1 MKHDKI
7 YLILVGIVF
16 AAFALVFDTFPRPR
30 YSELEKRDLAT
41 FPSFTL
47 DSLWSGDYAEAV
59 GKWFSDSQP
68 FRDDFMAFSMMVEN
82 WTVLRFGD
90 DHVTYHASTEGLA
103 DFAEAEGMEAEEAIA
118 EDDGR
123 NPGGYVNKLTADEKA
138 KVANAG
144 IVIIGRDKNVRALMC
159 YGGSAKA
166 GTPYANVCN
175 KYVQTFPGVNV
186 YCMVVPSAAAFYM
199 PEKVQKM
206 SKDQS
211 ATIRNIYSHLD
222 SAVHAVDVYTVLG
235 EHAGEDIY
243 LRTDHHWSPL
253 GAYYAARKFA
263 EVAEVPFHDLD
274 EEGYYQP
281 DTVFRFV
288 GSMYGYSKDIAVK
301 NAPED
306 FIYYKPLKAVYETTF
321 EQYQVD
327 ENYQV
332 ISVGRP
338 HKEEFFKKFKDGSS
352 LAYSTFMGGDT
363 KLTQVRTDVANGRR
377 LIILK
382 DSYGNA
388 LPGYLFY
395 SFEEIHVIDGR
406 YFTHN
411 MKDYVREHKI
421 TDILFANN
429 IFQACGGRYRAYEFF
444 LTMAEGCK
452 DNPSTAFYKNRAKD
466 SVEVQRDTL
475 AMQKD
480 TVMRQKTDSLAHPVQ
495 QDTLKSAA
503 QPDTLRK
510 AEDRKEDAVVEQVTA
525 EPTDSV
531 SVQ

>member
-1 MKHDKI
+1 MKKDKI
-7 YLILVGIVF
+7 YLILVAAIFAVF
-16 AAFALVFDTFPRPR
+16 AIVFDTFPRPR
-30 YSELEKRDLAT
+30 YSELEKRELAT
-41 FPSFTL
+41 FPPFTL
-47 DSLWSGDYAEAV
+47 DSLWSGAYAEAV
-59 GKWFSDSQP
+59 GEWFSDSQP
-68 FRDDFMAFSMMVEN
+68 FRDEFMAFSMMVED
-82 WTVLRFGD
+82 WAILRLGD
-90 DHVTYHASTEGLA
+90 DHVTFHASTDGLD
-103 DFAEAEGMEAEEAIA
+103 DFAEGEGLEVVEDIK
-118 EDDGR
+118 EDDAR
-123 NPGGYVNKLTADEKA
+123 NPEEYVNKLTADEKA

-144 IVIIGRDKNVRALMC
+144 IVIIGRDENVRALMC
-159 YGGSAKA
+159 FGGSAKA

-175 KYVQTFPGVNV
+175 KYKKEFPDLNI
-186 YCMVVPSAAAFYM
+186 YCMVVPSAGAFYM
-199 PEKVQKM
+199 PEKMHKM

-211 ATIRNIYSHLD
+211 ATIRNIYNHLD
-222 SAVHAVDVYTVLG
+222 SAVRAVDVYTVLG
-235 EHAGEDIY
+235 RHAAEDIY

-263 EVAEVPFHDLD
+263 EVAEVPFHELD
-274 EEGYYQP
+274 EPGYYQP
-281 DTVFRFV
+281 DTIRRFV
-288 GSMYGYSKDIAVK
+288 GSMYGYSKDISVK

-306 FIYYKPLKAVYETTF
+306 FIYYKPMKVVYETTF

-352 LAYSTFMGGDT
+352 MAYSTFMGGDT
-363 KLTQVRTDVANGRR
+363 KLTHVRTNVANGRR

-388 LPGYLFY
+388 LPGYLFH

-411 MKDYVREHKI
+411 MKDYVREHQI

-452 DNPSTAFYKNRAKD
+452 DNPSTAFYKNRN
-466 SVEVQRDTL
+466 
-475 AMQKD
+475 KD
-480 TVMRQKTDSLAHPVQ
+480 TVDVQVDSVMPQGNTSVMENKS
-495 QDTLKSAA
+495 DSISVKNITKTLKSEIT
-503 QPDTLRK
+503 DTLCS
-510 AEDRKEDAVVEQVTA
+510 E
-525 EPTDSV
+525 
-531 SVQ
+531 

>member
-7 YLILVGIVF
+7 YLTLVGIVF

-41 FPSFTL
+41 FPAFTL

-59 GKWFSDSQP
+59 GKWFSDTQP
-68 FRDDFMAFSMMVEN
+68 FRDRFMAFSMMVED
-82 WTVLRFGD
+82 WTVLRLGD

-103 DFAEAEGMEAEEAIA
+103 DFAEVEGMEEAEESVAQN
-118 EDDGR
+118 DGR

-138 KVANAG
+138 KVSNAG
-144 IVIIGRDKNVRALMC
+144 IVIIGRGENVRALMC

-175 KYVQTFPGVNV
+175 KYRETFPGVNI
-186 YCMVVPSAAAFYM
+186 YCMIVPSAAAFYM

-211 ATIRNIYSHLD
+211 ATIRNIYTHLD

-235 EHAGEDIY
+235 EHADEDIY

-263 EVAEVPFHDLD
+263 EVADVPFHDQD
-274 EEGYYQP
+274 EAGYYQP

-301 NAPED
+301 KAPED
-306 FIYYKPLKAVYETTF
+306 FIYYKPMKAVYETTF

-327 ENYQV
+327 EDYQV

-338 HKEEFFKKFKDGSS
+338 HKDEFFKKFKDGSS
-352 LAYSTFMGGDT
+352 MAYSTFMGGDT
-363 KLTQVRTDVANGRR
+363 KLTQVRTNVGNGRR

-411 MKDYVREHKI
+411 MKEYVREHKI

-429 IFQACGGRYRAYEFF
+429 IFQACGSRYRAYEFF
-444 LTMAEGCK
+444 LTMEEGCRE
-452 DNPSTAFYKNRAKD
+452 NPSTAFFKNR
-466 SVEVQRDTL
+466 
-475 AMQKD
+475 QKD
-480 TVMRQKTDSLAHPVQ
+480 TLDVKADTIASQKRDSSTISVPEDV
-495 QDTLKSAA
+495 TLDSS
-503 QPDTLRK
+503 LS
-510 AEDRKEDAVVEQVTA
+510 
-525 EPTDSV
+525 DSV
-531 SVQ
+531 RNKDNKAVESVPETDTKERSDSIVVQ

>member
-1 MKHDKI
+1 MKKDKI
-7 YLILVGIVF
+7 YLILVAAIFAVF
-16 AAFALVFDTFPRPR
+16 AIVFDTFPRPC
-30 YSELEKRDLAT
+30 YSELEKRELAT
-41 FPSFTL
+41 FPPFTL

-59 GKWFSDSQP
+59 GEWFSDSQP
-68 FRDDFMAFSMMVEN
+68 FRDEFMSFSMMVED
-82 WTVLRFGD
+82 WAILRLGD
-90 DHVTYHASTEGLA
+90 DHVTFHASADGLD
-103 DFAEAEGMEAEEAIA
+103 DFAEGEGLEVVEDIK

-123 NPGGYVNKLTADEKA
+123 NPEEYVNKLTADEKA

-144 IVIIGRDKNVRALMC
+144 IVIIGRDENVRALMC
-159 YGGSAKA
+159 FGGSAKA

-175 KYVQTFPGVNV
+175 KYKKEFPDLNI
-186 YCMVVPSAAAFYM
+186 YCMVVPSAGAFYM
-199 PEKVQKM
+199 PEKMHKM

-211 ATIRNIYSHLD
+211 ATIRNIYNHLD
-222 SAVHAVDVYTVLG
+222 SAVRAVDVYTVLG
-235 EHAGEDIY
+235 RHAAEDIY

-263 EVAEVPFHDLD
+263 EFAEVPFHELD
-274 EEGYYQP
+274 EPGYYQP
-281 DTVFRFV
+281 DTIRRFV
-288 GSMYGYSKDIAVK
+288 GSMYGYSKDISVK

-306 FIYYKPLKAVYETTF
+306 FIYYKPMRVVYETTF

-327 ENYQV
+327 DNYQV

-352 LAYSTFMGGDT
+352 MAYSTFMGGDT
-363 KLTQVRTDVANGRR
+363 KLTQVRTNAANGRR

-388 LPGYLFY
+388 LPGYLMY

-411 MKDYVREHKI
+411 MKDYVREHQI

-452 DNPSTAFYKNRAKD
+452 DNPSTAFYKNRN
-466 SVEVQRDTL
+466 
-475 AMQKD
+475 KD
-480 TVMRQKTDSLAHPVQ
+480 TVDVQVDSVMSQGNTSVMENKSDSISVKTITE
-495 QDTLKSAA
+495 TLKSEIT
-503 QPDTLRK
+503 DTLCS
-510 AEDRKEDAVVEQVTA
+510 E
-525 EPTDSV
+525 
-531 SVQ
+531 

>member
-1 MKHDKI
+1 MKKDNI
-7 YLILVGIVF
+7 YLILVTAIFAVF
-16 AAFALVFDTFPRPR
+16 AIVFDTFPRPR
-30 YSELEKRDLAT
+30 YSELEKRELAT
-41 FPSFTL
+41 FPVFTL

-59 GKWFSDSQP
+59 GEWFSDSQP
-68 FRDDFMAFSMMVEN
+68 FRDEFMAFSMMLED
-82 WTVLRFGD
+82 WTILKIGD
-90 DHVTYHASTEGLA
+90 DHVTFHASTDGLE
-103 DFAEAEGMEAEEAIA
+103 DFAEGEGLGMEEDVQ

-123 NPGGYVNKLTADEKA
+123 NPEGYVNKLTANEKA

-144 IVIIGRDKNVRALMC
+144 IVIIGRGENVRALMC
-159 YGGSAKA
+159 FGGSAKA

-175 KYVQTFPGVNV
+175 KYREVFPDLNI
-186 YCMVVPSAAAFYM
+186 YCMVVPSAGAFYM

-211 ATIRNIYSHLD
+211 ATIRNIYNHLD

-235 EHAGEDIY
+235 RHAAEDIY

-263 EVAEVPFHDLD
+263 EVADVPFHEL
-274 EEGYYQP
+274 EEPGYYQA
-281 DTVFRFV
+281 DTISRFV
-288 GSMYGYSKDIAVK
+288 GSMYGYSKDISVK

-306 FIYYKPLKAVYETTF
+306 FIYYKPMKAVYETTF
-321 EQYQVD
+321 EQYVVD

-332 ISVGRP
+332 VSVGRL
-338 HKEEFFKKFKDGSS
+338 HKDEFFKKFKDGSS

-363 KLTQVRTDVANGRR
+363 KLTQVRTDVGNGRR

-388 LPGYLFY
+388 LPGYLMY

-452 DNPSTAFYKNRAKD
+452 DNPSTAFYKNRVKD
-466 SVEVQRDTL
+466 SLETKLDTISVQKKDTASSVISAEVSPVAPADSLVPGQMHSKDSLPDEAVQEVADDTL
-475 AMQKD
+475 M
-480 TVMRQKTDSLAHPVQ
+480 VQ
-495 QDTLKSAA
+495 
-503 QPDTLRK
+503 
-510 AEDRKEDAVVEQVTA
+510 
-525 EPTDSV
+525 
-531 SVQ
+531 

>member
-1 MKHDKI
+1 MKKDKI
-7 YLILVGIVF
+7 YLILVAAIFAVF
-16 AAFALVFDTFPRPR
+16 AIVFDTFPRPR
-30 YSELEKRDLAT
+30 YSELEKRELAT
-41 FPSFTL
+41 FPPFTL

-59 GKWFSDSQP
+59 GEWFSDSQP
-68 FRDDFMAFSMMVEN
+68 FRDEFMAFSMMVED
-82 WTVLRFGD
+82 WAILRLGD
-90 DHVTYHASTEGLA
+90 DHVTFHASADGLD
-103 DFAEAEGMEAEEAIA
+103 DFAEGERLEVVEDIK

-123 NPGGYVNKLTADEKA
+123 NPEEYVNKLTADEKA

-144 IVIIGRDKNVRALMC
+144 IVIIGRDENVRALMC
-159 YGGSAKA
+159 FGGSAKA
-166 GTPYANVCN
+166 GMSYANVCN
-175 KYVQTFPGVNV
+175 KYKEEFPDLNI
-186 YCMVVPSAAAFYM
+186 YCMVVPSAGAFYM
-199 PEKVQKM
+199 PEKMHKM

-211 ATIRNIYSHLD
+211 ATIRNIYNHLD
-222 SAVHAVDVYTVLG
+222 SAVRAVDVYTVLG
-235 EHAGEDIY
+235 RHAAEDIY

-263 EVAEVPFHDLD
+263 EVAEVPFHELD
-274 EEGYYQP
+274 EPGYYQP
-281 DTVFRFV
+281 DTIRRFV
-288 GSMYGYSKDIAVK
+288 GSMYGYSKDISVK

-306 FIYYKPLKAVYETTF
+306 FIYYKPMKVVYETTF

-352 LAYSTFMGGDT
+352 MAYSTFMGGDT
-363 KLTQVRTDVANGRR
+363 KLTQVRTNVANGRR

-388 LPGYLFY
+388 LPGYLFH

-411 MKDYVREHKI
+411 MKDYVREHQI

-452 DNPSTAFYKNRAKD
+452 DNPSTAFYKNRN
-466 SVEVQRDTL
+466 
-475 AMQKD
+475 KD
-480 TVMRQKTDSLAHPVQ
+480 TVDVQVDSVMPLGNTSVMENKS
-495 QDTLKSAA
+495 DSISVKNITETLKSEIT
-503 QPDTLRK
+503 DTLCS
-510 AEDRKEDAVVEQVTA
+510 E
-525 EPTDSV
+525 
-531 SVQ
+531 

>member
-1 MKHDKI
+1 MKKDKI
-7 YLILVGIVF
+7 YLILVAAIFAVF
-16 AAFALVFDTFPRPR
+16 AIVFDTFPRPR
-30 YSELEKRDLAT
+30 YSELEKRELAT
-41 FPSFTL
+41 FPPFTL

-59 GKWFSDSQP
+59 GEWFSDSQP
-68 FRDDFMAFSMMVEN
+68 FRDEFMAFSMMVEDCAI
-82 WTVLRFGD
+82 LRLGD
-90 DHVTYHASTEGLA
+90 DHVTFHASADGLDDFADGEGLEVVE
-103 DFAEAEGMEAEEAIA
+103 DIK

-123 NPGGYVNKLTADEKA
+123 NPEEYVNKLTADEKA

-144 IVIIGRDKNVRALMC
+144 IVIIGRDENVRALMC
-159 YGGSAKA
+159 FGGSAKA

-175 KYVQTFPGVNV
+175 KYKKEFPDLNI
-186 YCMVVPSAAAFYM
+186 YCMVVPSAGAFYM
-199 PEKVQKM
+199 PEKMHKM

-211 ATIRNIYSHLD
+211 ATIRNIYNHLD
-222 SAVHAVDVYTVLG
+222 SAVRAVDVYTVLG
-235 EHAGEDIY
+235 RHAAEDIY

-263 EVAEVPFHDLD
+263 EVAEVPFHELN
-274 EEGYYQP
+274 EPGYYQP
-281 DTVFRFV
+281 DTIRRFV
-288 GSMYGYSKDIAVK
+288 GSMYGYSKDISVK

-306 FIYYKPLKAVYETTF
+306 FIYYKPMKVVYETTF

-352 LAYSTFMGGDT
+352 MAYSTFMGGDT
-363 KLTQVRTDVANGRR
+363 KLTHVRTNVANGRR

-388 LPGYLFY
+388 LPGYLFH

-406 YFTHN
+406 YFIHN
-411 MKDYVREHKI
+411 MKDYVREHQI

-452 DNPSTAFYKNRAKD
+452 DNPSTAFYKSRN
-466 SVEVQRDTL
+466 
-475 AMQKD
+475 KD
-480 TVMRQKTDSLAHPVQ
+480 TVDVQVDSVMPQGNTSVMENKS
-495 QDTLKSAA
+495 DSISVKNITETLKSEII
-503 QPDTLRK
+503 DTLCS
-510 AEDRKEDAVVEQVTA
+510 E
-525 EPTDSV
+525 
-531 SVQ
+531 